1 MGIKNLL
8 KFLNNNYPE
17 LIEKI
22 NTNNFQGKRIA
33 IDVSILLYQ
42 AIIAIRSSG
51 ADMINMKGEVT
62 SHILGLFNKTIILL
76 KMNIIPIY
84 VFDGKPPDFKSKVIQ
99 SRRDI
104 KNKAYSKLEED
115 LSEEDRI
122 KYFKRTVSISRKQ
135 INECKEL
142 LDLMG
147 VAYIE
152 APEEADSQCAQLV
165 KEGLVDGVLTEDMDI
180 LTFGASSIYK
190 NLTSYKKE
198 KYKINLQ
205 NILSTLN
212 LTYEQFVELCILF
225 GCDYNEKMKDISP
238 ETIYKIYLEHKDI
251 PGTLKALNKN
261 LSELDNYSSYKN
273 YFLNPPVHD
282 IKSIEYKKPNIAE
295 LDKLLVSKYGLVRIK
310 ILSKLRFL
318 ENIKL

>member
-33 IDVSILLYQ
+33 IDISILLYQ

-51 ADMINMKGEVT
+51 ADMINMQGEVT

-147 VAYIE
+147 IVYFE

-165 KEGLVDGVLTEDMDI
+165 KEGLVEGVLTEDMDI

-190 NLTSYKKE
+190 NLTSYKKD

-251 PGTLKALNKN
+251 PSTLKALNKN